1 MVTTMA
7 EAVEHLHLLMV
18 QMVTVE
24 NNPHHQVFK
33 EAEVLVLGSA
43 QVVLIQVVTVAK
55 DWRIFII
62 EVSLWQSVK
71 ILQTNIIKY

>member
-1 MVTTMA
+1 MVITTA
-7 EAVEHLHLLMV
+7 VAVEHLHLLMV

-24 NNPHHQVFK
+24 KNHRRQVFK
-33 EAEVLVLGSA
+33 EVVALVLGSV

-62 EVSLWQSVK
+62 EVSLWQSAK
-71 ILQTNIIKY
+71 ISQVNIIKY